1 MKTEENELN
10 LIKSLFADD
19 KEFIEA
25 IEDAS
30 IIEKLN
36 RPTKFSIYV
45 EDIEDM
51 LKKSLKKKNDLAN
64 KILFINYKRYLYKH
78 IMELDKH

>member
-19 KEFIEA
+19 KEFMEA

-51 LKKSLKKKNDLAN
+51 LKKTLKKKNDLAN
-64 KILFINYKRYLYKH
+64 KILFVNYKRYLYKH
-78 IMELDKH
+78 IKELDKH